1 MVLSTSPKVGP
12 FPLFFWGG
20 GPISDRRCNGPNS
33 NRDAAKSEA
42 LNEACRIDREVLRT
56 SQSLDQASAIFDSR
70 ARVRRPLVFTS
81 VNVQFCSVGRPG
93 LDPGTLGLKG
103 TFHRLFCVG
112 LVAHVY
118 CFQGIVLSPVGLV
131 SWCCGNMRP
140 KMRPVLR
147 NDIVSSI
154 LVLV

>member
-1 MVLSTSPKVGP
+1 MNGFLERRVIRDSGRNGPVYLPKSWSASS
-12 FPLFFWGG
+12 FG

-118 CFQGIVLSPVGLV
+118 CFQGIVLF
-131 SWCCGNMRP
+131 
-140 KMRPVLR
+140 
-147 NDIVSSI
+147 
-154 LVLV
+154 